1 VSVATLFKRKFD
13 GDATVHESKL
23 FDNWASATGIAS
35 GISLLLNKFA
45 ELKMPKLQRFMPFVT
60 VVFAN
65 CINLPVSRR
74 TELVDETAND
84 FEAMSY
90 CWLPLSN
97 PQKVSSINTAGLPLY
112 DDAGNLVGLSPEMGR
127 TSIQQVVF
135 SRVCMAFP
143 PMFILPPIIE
153 QLKKPSRI
161 LSRSPKSEIFISM
174 ALVFCMLCF
183 VTPAACAGWPQMQR
197 VPIDKLENNELTAQL
212 ARQKIDYVNF
222 DKGL

>member
-1 VSVATLFKRKFD
+1 METIINWTLNNFND
-13 GDATVHESKL
+13 HDLLVHNSYER
-23 FDNWASATGIAS
+23 
-35 GISLLLNKFA
+35 FA

-127 TSIQQVVF
+127 TSIQQARFTLYRRCKLATVNATF
-135 SRVCMAFP
+135 YQ
-143 PMFILPPIIE
+143 LIIGRF
-153 QLKKPSRI
+153 LTR
-161 LSRSPKSEIFISM
+161 LHGIS
-174 ALVFCMLCF
+174 AHVHS
-183 VTPAACAGWPQMQR
+183 
-197 VPIDKLENNELTAQL
+197 TAN
-212 ARQKIDYVNF
+212 Y
-222 DKGL
+222 